1 MEFTNEDNHETPL
14 YKSTYS
20 ANDSGYY
27 SGTGAAPAS
36 SSKAVLAALRAL
48 QDKIRR
54 LESERSAAIDET
66 AQLRH
71 QLKNLEIESEHVKQR
86 EILSSQKTL
95 HEARNAYEK
104 LLNEKSEL
112 EIRISKLEEKNE
124 NNKITM
130 DELYVKVK
138 SLEDERRTGL
148 ERIKVLENEHDIL
161 SNTIHDAQQKEKE
174 LARTMVWETKRHED
188 EIDSLK
194 QQLRTLQDEAVVV
207 SNAKKTNETKCK
219 ELDQVV
225 TQLLSVNEALVSK
238 ITGKEIQ
245 PTKQSSKKHALT
257 KTKSTVFVPRVASVV
272 TNNMVAG
279 RAVKYDQ
286 RHLSNIVDNSNDN
299 TNSADQLKKLNKMYA
314 KLAHTINDEGK
325 KKKTTKKVS
334 LKSVDDS
341 AINTSINTSNN
352 KPVTRLSL
360 KKKND
365 NISPGNSVRIPTP
378 SSSLD
383 FDNYY
388 SSHSNNMRYNNS
400 SNNNSNDLKDVISSL
415 EEEFDA
421 LNSQYRKLLSSS
433 TIDSETQQADELVN
447 VIQKL
452 HKKGEQLR
460 SLKSPQKL

>member
-1 MEFTNEDNHETPL
+1 MEYNTEDNHETPL

-27 SGTGAAPAS
+27 SGNGAAPAS

-66 AQLRH
+66 VQLRH

-112 EIRISKLEEKNE
+112 EIRLSKLEEKNE
-124 NNKITM
+124 SNKNTM
-130 DELYVKVK
+130 DELYMKVK
-138 SLEDERRTGL
+138 SLEDEKRTGL

-161 SNTIHDAQQKEKE
+161 NNTIHDAQQKEKE

-188 EIDSLK
+188 EIDALK
-194 QQLRTLQDEAVVV
+194 QQLRILQDEAVVV
-207 SNAKKTNETKCK
+207 TTAKKTNETKCK

-238 ITGKEIQ
+238 ITGQEIH
-245 PTKQSSKKHALT
+245 PTKQSIKKNTLN
-257 KTKSTVFVPRVASVV
+257 KKKGTVFVPRVASVV

-286 RHLSNIVDNSNDN
+286 RNLSSSFDN
-299 TNSADQLKKLNKMYA
+299 TNDNANSAEQLKKLNKMYA

-325 KKKTTKKVS
+325 KKKITKKVS
-334 LKSVDDS
+334 LKTVDDNE
-341 AINTSINTSNN
+341 INTSINTANN
-352 KPVTRLSL
+352 KVVTRLSL

-365 NISPGNSVRIPTP
+365 NIAPSNSVRIPTP

-388 SSHSNNMRYNNS
+388 SSQPNNMRYNNNS
-400 SNNNSNDLKDVISSL
+400 SGSDLKDVISSL

-433 TIDSETQQADELVN
+433 TIDSETEQADELVN

>member
-1 MEFTNEDNHETPL
+1 MEYNTEDNHETPL

-27 SGTGAAPAS
+27 SGNGAAPAS

-66 AQLRH
+66 VQLRH

-112 EIRISKLEEKNE
+112 EIRLSKLEEKNE
-124 NNKITM
+124 SNKNTM

-138 SLEDERRTGL
+138 SLEDEKRTGL

-161 SNTIHDAQQKEKE
+161 NNTIHDAQQKEKE

-188 EIDSLK
+188 EIDALK
-194 QQLRTLQDEAVVV
+194 QQLRILQDEAVVV
-207 SNAKKTNETKCK
+207 TTAKKTNETKCK

-238 ITGKEIQ
+238 ITGQEIH
-245 PTKQSSKKHALT
+245 PTKQSIKKNTLN
-257 KTKSTVFVPRVASVV
+257 KKKGTVFVPRVASVV

-286 RHLSNIVDNSNDN
+286 RNLSSSFDN
-299 TNSADQLKKLNKMYA
+299 THDNANSAEQLKKLNKMYA

-325 KKKTTKKVS
+325 KKKITKKVS
-334 LKSVDDS
+334 LKTVDDNE
-341 AINTSINTSNN
+341 INTSINTANN
-352 KPVTRLSL
+352 KVVTRLSL

-365 NISPGNSVRIPTP
+365 NISPSNSVRIPTP

-388 SSHSNNMRYNNS
+388 SSQSNNMRYNNS
-400 SNNNSNDLKDVISSL
+400 SGSDLKDVISSL

-433 TIDSETQQADELVN
+433 TIDSETEQADELVN